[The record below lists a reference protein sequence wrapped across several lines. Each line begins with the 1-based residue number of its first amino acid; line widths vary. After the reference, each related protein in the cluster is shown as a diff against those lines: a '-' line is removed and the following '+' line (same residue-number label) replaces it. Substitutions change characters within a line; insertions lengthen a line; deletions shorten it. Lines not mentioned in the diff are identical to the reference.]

1 MTESDQVRAEWSIQA
16 GRFTTRQEKV
26 IALVTAVRNIPIPV
40 NIVDLGLIYA
50 CRIERLSETERDRD
64 LLTAPGYGMGDILV
78 DDVASKVRL
87 IPTIEEVSVAL
98 VFEPPWDYHMM
109 SYEARLETGIYE
121 TLRHKGVNCWV
132 AVGND

>member
-1 MTESDQVRAEWSIQA
+1 
-16 GRFTTRQEKV
+16 
-26 IALVTAVRNIPIPV
+26 
-40 NIVDLGLIYA
+40 
-50 CRIERLSETERDRD
+50 
-64 LLTAPGYGMGDILV
+64 MGDILV

-121 TLRHKGVNCWV
+121 TLRHKGVSCWV